1 MAIFF
6 LNVKTIG
13 RSSGSSA
20 VHAAAY
26 RAGERIRDERTGRT
40 YDYTVRRDVI
50 HKDIVLPSRF
60 AHASMT
66 WARDRA
72 SLWNAAESAES
83 RTNSRVAREYLVVLP
98 FELNSEQHLDLARG
112 FARELSDRYGYAV
125 DLAIHSP
132 RETPGSDPR
141 NYHAHLLA
149 TTREV
154 TGEGL
159 GAKTTL
165 DFTGTKRRELGLGA
179 SVSELIFVR
188 ERWATVTN
196 EALRAANVDARIDH
210 RPLAEQGID
219 HEPKLW
225 IPRIPYEIERQGRRS
240 VVAERLRQEHQAR
253 MQERLER
260 TAAHEAAT
268 RANASRIAAPL
279 AKPSAGA
286 QSLEDIRRQAR
297 ETWLRMRRERIEDTP
312 SGAKDRGRDDDLA
325 R

>member
-1 MAIFF
+1 MHHPLVQALVRWRLFVVALGLTLVICAPDLAIAQASPFM
-6 LNVKTIG
+6 
-13 RSSGSSA
+13 
-20 VHAAAY
+20 
-26 RAGERIRDERTGRT
+26 TGAT
-40 YDYTVRRDVI
+40 
-50 HKDIVLPSRF
+50 
-60 AHASMT
+60 
-66 WARDRA
+66 
-72 SLWNAAESAES
+72 SLQS
-83 RTNSRVAREYLVVLP
+83 NSRVAREYLVVLP
-98 FELNSEQHLDLARG
+98 CELNSEQHLGLARG
-112 FARELSDRYGYAV
+112 FAQELSDRYGYAV

-141 NYHAHLLA
+141 NYHAHLLT

-165 DFTGTKRRELGLGA
+165 DFRGTKRRELGMEP

-188 ERWATVTN
+188 ERWATVAN

-219 HEPKLW
+219 AEPKLW

-253 MQERLER
+253 MQERMAR
-260 TAAHEAAT
+260 AAAHEAAA

-279 AKPSAGA
+279 AKSSAGA
-286 QSLEDIRRQAR
+286 QSLEEIRRQAR